1 MAGQS
6 GEVPQAVIVID
17 TSSLISGNAAARTT
31 RESAFS
37 PFTFIVGVARIVG
50 TIADEAGVFAHGSFG
65 VPLALR
71 VGGTDGVAHV
81 LTLEATGRE
90 LTNPVAELTRE
101 ARFSIVVE
109 VAAGVAELAV
119 LIPLTFR
126 VSIAGSL
133 SGVAELTSLRA
144 RGVGGEASFIAR
156 ASFEG
161 NLGADRLALHEDRI
175 PLAVG
180 ARTTA
185 VLIER
190 STTNSTRASSTGGA
204 ADGGGSI
211 AVASDASTAGGAISA
226 GASRPFAASSSG
238 TVCLGL
244 ERAVVLAETI
254 SPHAVTIGEAGAAGE
269 GFSALLFAA
278 GGVGLPDT
286 ARVEGAGSRSLVG
299 DRALLLA
306 S

>member
-1 MAGQS
+1 M
-6 GEVPQAVIVID
+6 
-17 TSSLISGNAAARTT
+17 
-31 RESAFS
+31 
-37 PFTFIVGVARIVG
+37 
-50 TIADEAGVFAHGSFG
+50 
-65 VPLALR
+65 
-71 VGGTDGVAHV
+71 
-81 LTLEATGRE
+81 TG
-90 LTNPVAELTRE
+90 
-101 ARFSIVVE
+101 
-109 VAAGVAELAV
+109 
-119 LIPLTFR
+119 
-126 VSIAGSL
+126 
-133 SGVAELTSLRA
+133 LRA
-144 RGVGGEASFIAR
+144 RCVGGEASFIAR

-180 ARTTA
+180 AGTTA

-226 GASRPFAASSSG
+226 GASSPFAASSSR

-278 GGVGLPDT
+278 SGVGLPDT
-286 ARVEGAGSRSLVG
+286 ARVEGAGSSSLVG